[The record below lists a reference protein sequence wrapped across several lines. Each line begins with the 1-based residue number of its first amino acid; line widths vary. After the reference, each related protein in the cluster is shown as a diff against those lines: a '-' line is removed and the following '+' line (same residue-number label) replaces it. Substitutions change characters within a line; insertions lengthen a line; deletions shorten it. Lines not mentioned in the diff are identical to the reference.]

1 MEEAFAAASSKSK
14 LKRGGRRHQTL
25 AYGVSPSDLERARAG
40 GNSNSWRSDGF
51 VSGMVNVGPPV
62 TPMGS
67 VQGMG
72 NSRAVLGAMG
82 QGTMAMGAAD
92 VADWRVANQ
101 VGLKNFLRKSASTNN
116 KRKKTVVRK
125 HSYVLKWFA
134 LKKICGVSIRILTTL
149 VKISSY
155 L

>member
-1 MEEAFAAASSKSK
+1 MEETFATAASKSK

-25 AYGVSPSDLERARAG
+25 AYGVSPSDLERAR
-40 GNSNSWRSDGF
+40 NSSWRSDDF

-101 VGLKNFLRKSASTNN
+101 ASIRRSCREARNFL
-116 KRKKTVVRK
+116 
-125 HSYVLKWFA
+125 
-134 LKKICGVSIRILTTL
+134 CTL
-149 VKISSY
+149 DPPW
-155 L
+155 